1 MFLFRKQLT
10 SVFSHPRQ
18 SGVEVSYSSLAITNR
33 FSLRLP
39 STGISRRGATRA
51 FGIFITVGA
60 RKVFSRRVSGAGF
73 SVTHF
78 GALNN
83 LLRPARKTAREIN
96 NAFSAEAEPCGYNL
110 FRNMCQKFWPS
121 RRTHATRSD
130 CLAKLP
136 VAVRDAQEITVRRS
150 SRTRER
156 LLYRNYIKHYQG
168 EYRICFFFFLFFFN
182 RRTTNNCCCNSSK
195 ANVYNVDRS
204 TA

>member
-18 SGVEVSYSSLAITNR
+18 SGVEVSQFAITNR

-96 NAFSAEAEPCGYNL
+96 NAFSAEAEPCAVIISFAICAKNFGHHVGHMPL
-110 FRNMCQKFWPS
+110 GVIASRNCPWQ
-121 RRTHATRSD
+121 
-130 CLAKLP
+130 
-136 VAVRDAQEITVRRS
+136 
-150 SRTRER
+150 
-156 LLYRNYIKHYQG
+156 
-168 EYRICFFFFLFFFN
+168 
-182 RRTTNNCCCNSSK
+182 
-195 ANVYNVDRS
+195 
-204 TA
+204 